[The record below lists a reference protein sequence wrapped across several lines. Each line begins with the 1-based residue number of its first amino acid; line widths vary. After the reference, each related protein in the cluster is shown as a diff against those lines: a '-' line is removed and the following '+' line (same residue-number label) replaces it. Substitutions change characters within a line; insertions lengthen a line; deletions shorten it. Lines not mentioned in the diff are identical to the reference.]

1 MRGVPQPIPGDFE
14 VVCAVPAA
22 VVYAEP
28 VGDRALPLA
37 SALGD
42 DLVQLVAY
50 GVEPSRLPPQ
60 RFGQVEQFLR

>member
-1 MRGVPQPIPGDFE
+1 VRGVPQPVPGDFE
-14 VVCAVPAA
+14 VMPAVPGA

-50 GVEPSRLPPQ
+50 GVEPCRLPPQ
-60 RFGQVEQFLR
+60 RFGQLEQFLR